1 MSLFDYRKISST
13 EDQRLLNASFCKMEF
28 YATALYCFN
37 YVFAYTAAILPINY
51 RLTFNFYFEIF
62 DIDEH
67 FLANWSLNFVYQA
80 ITLLSLSIF
89 YISHLLLCLTLMNQS
104 CWLIDSTIL
113 CIKNL
118 TVHQDAKNN
127 KAINQNLL
135 EIIELTGR
143 VVKWH
148 IEAGKFLRPK
158 FVIEISM
165 QSPILCMCFYTL
177 MTNVAT
183 HLNGTLFLMSE
194 TLVCFVELFIY
205 CWMGTRVN
213 NHIEKLSA
221 AIYEADWRLLSAKQ
235 QKDVKFVLM
244 MAQNLRKF
252 DGMFKNISLQS
263 FKEVRFRVLRKFFVK
278 KFSFRFASFRT
289 RFWRLC
295 EQ

>member
-1 MSLFDYRKISST
+1 
-13 EDQRLLNASFCKMEF
+13 MEF
-28 YATALYCFN
+28 YATSVYCFN
-37 YVFAYTAAILPINY
+37 YVFAYVAAILPINY

-62 DIDEH
+62 DLDEH
-67 FLANWSLNFVYQA
+67 FMANWSLHFVYQA
-80 ITLLSLSIF
+80 VTLLFMSIF
-89 YISHLLLCLTLMNQS
+89 YIAHLMLTLTLMNQS

-113 CIKNL
+113 SVKKLNSNPDDKKPKL
-118 TVHQDAKNN
+118 QANPVDKKVNAQTNAEND

-135 EIIELTGR
+135 EAIEMTGK

-158 FVIEISM
+158 FVIEVAV

-183 HLNGTLFLMSE
+183 NLNGTLFLMSE

-221 AIYEADWRLLSAKQ
+221 AIYETDWRMLSAKQ
-235 QKDVKFVLM
+235 QKDLKFMLM
-244 MAQNLRKF
+244 MSQNLRKY
-252 DGMFKNISLQS
+252 DGMFKTMSFQS
-263 FKEVRFRVLRKFFVK
+263 FKEV
-278 KFSFRFASFRT
+278 
-289 RFWRLC
+289 
-295 EQ
+295 